1 MVKIM
6 KIGNV
11 DIKNRIIMAP
21 MAGITNV
28 AFRKIIKEFGAGLV
42 VSEMVSDKALCYG
55 NQKTIEMLTIDEDEH
70 PVSIQIFGGDVDSMV
85 QAAKFVD
92 EHSNCD
98 IIDINM
104 GCPVN
109 KVLKAD
115 AGSKLLLYPDKIYEI
130 VKGIV
135 DNVSKPVTVK
145 IRSGFDS
152 KHINAVEVA
161 KLIEKAGA
169 SAIAIHGRTR
179 SQMYEGKADWKI
191 IADVKAAVKIP
202 VIGNG
207 DVRSVEDAKR
217 MLEETGVDAVMI
229 GRAALGNPWL
239 IKQVVQSLETGVIIE
254 EPTYQEKIAQCLSH
268 AKKLM
273 EIEPEKVA
281 MFQMRGH
288 APWYIKGLKSSARVK
303 NELSKINTFEELKTI
318 LKDYQ
323 QYLDEVI

>member
-1 MVKIM
+1 M
-6 KIGNV
+6 
-11 DIKNRIIMAP
+11 
-21 MAGITNV
+21 
-28 AFRKIIKEFGAGLV
+28 
-42 VSEMVSDKALCYG
+42 
-55 NQKTIEMLTIDEDEH
+55 
-70 PVSIQIFGGDVDSMV
+70 
-85 QAAKFVD
+85 
-92 EHSNCD
+92 
-98 IIDINM
+98 
-104 GCPVN
+104 
-109 KVLKAD
+109 KAD

-288 APWYIKGLKSSARVK
+288 APWYIKGLMSSARVK
-303 NELSKINTFEELKTI
+303 NELSKINTFEELETI

>member
-1 MVKIM
+1 MF
-6 KIGNV
+6 KIGNIE
-11 DIKNRIIMAP
+11 IKNQVVMAP
-21 MAGITNV
+21 MAGITNM
-28 AFRKIIKEFGAGLV
+28 AFRKIIKDFGAGLV
-42 VSEMVSDKALCYG
+42 YSEMVSDKALCYG
-55 NQKTIEMLTIDEDEH
+55 NTKTIDMLQVDDGEH
-70 PVSIQIFGGDVDSMV
+70 PVSIQLFGGEVETMV
-85 QAAKFVD
+85 KAAKFID
-92 EHSNCD
+92 QHSNCD

-207 DVRSVEDAKR
+207 DVRSVEDARR

-303 NELSKINTFEELKTI
+303 NELSKINTFEELETI